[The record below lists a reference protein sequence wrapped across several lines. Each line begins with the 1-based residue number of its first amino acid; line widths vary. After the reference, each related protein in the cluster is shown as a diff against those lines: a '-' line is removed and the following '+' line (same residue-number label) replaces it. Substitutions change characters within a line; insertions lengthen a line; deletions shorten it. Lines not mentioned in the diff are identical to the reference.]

1 MAAAQPLVENSMTRS
16 PISHAMSRSWS
27 ILSRSPSKFF
37 MVLTPK
43 GWRRFRGL
51 FKEPAASSAKQ
62 AAYTARLKAQ
72 REDFKSDT
80 WSHDGAVSKRRYADY
95 DDYIAHQV
103 DKLDSLGGKA
113 FANPEKAVQ
122 RFRRRFEIIDQL
134 LPHGS
139 VLCLGARRGE
149 EVKAFIELGHFAIG
163 IDLNPGPTPELVVV
177 GDFHALNFANE
188 SVDCVY
194 MNCLD
199 HAWDLDKILSE
210 ICRVLKPGGLFVADI
225 VHGYE
230 EGFAVGNHDTMHWAK
245 ARDFGE
251 HIAEL
256 GALRLESFRDLAEH
270 GSPQWTQAVMRK
282 I

>member
-1 MAAAQPLVENSMTRS
+1 MTRS
-16 PISHAMSRSWS
+16 TISHAMSRSCS
-27 ILSRSPSKFF
+27 ILSRSPSKIF
-37 MVLTPK
+37 MMFTPK
-43 GWRRFRGL
+43 GWRRFLGL
-51 FKEPAASSAKQ
+51 FREPAASSAKLEAY
-62 AAYTARLKAQ
+62 AARQKAQ
-72 REDFKSDT
+72 WEDFQSDN
-80 WSHDGAVSKRRYADY
+80 WNHDGAISKRRYAGY
-95 DDYIAHQV
+95 DDYVAHQI
-103 DKLDSLGGKA
+103 DKLESLGGEA
-113 FANPEKAVQ
+113 FVNSEKAVQ
-122 RFRRRFEIIDQL
+122 RFRRRFELIDQL
-134 LPHGS
+134 PPHGS

-163 IDLNPGPTPELVVV
+163 IDLNPGAAPELVVA
-177 GDFHALNFANE
+177 GDFHALNFADE

-199 HAWDLDKILSE
+199 HAWDLGKILSE
-210 ICRVLKPGGLFVADI
+210 VRRVLKAGGLFVADI

-251 HIAEL
+251 HIAKL

-270 GSPQWTQAVMRK
+270 GSPQWTQSVMRK